1 MQPDSESVIY
11 VHGKEEERIISD
23 AGTKIIEEKFLQ
35 LTYHW
40 DETEG
45 RFVNIEEQSRILDIP
60 IK

>member
-1 MQPDSESVIY
+1 MQEP
-11 VHGKEEERIISD
+11 
-23 AGTKIIEEKFLQ
+23 KIIEEKFLQ